1 MQKFDR
7 PTYQNLINE
16 YGPVTVENLFVLV
29 GKIQDQFGY
38 VPGEA
43 VRDLAAR
50 VGVAEAR
57 IYGALTAYRDFKLE
71 TKARD

>member
-7 PTYQNLINE
+7 STYQNLINE
-16 YGPVTVENLFVLV
+16 YGSVTIENLFVLV

-50 VGVAEAR
+50 VGVAV
-57 IYGALTAYRDFKLE
+57 
-71 TKARD
+71 